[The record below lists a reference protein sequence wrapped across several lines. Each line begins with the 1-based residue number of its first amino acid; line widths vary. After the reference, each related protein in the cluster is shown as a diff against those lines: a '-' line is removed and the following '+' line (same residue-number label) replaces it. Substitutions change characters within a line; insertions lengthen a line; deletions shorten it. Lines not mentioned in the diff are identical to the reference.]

1 MQLTAL
7 ISLLVLFVQLLGV
20 LNAAHAV
27 MNVRSSQSAIAW
39 SIALITFPWVA
50 MPLYWILGRTR
61 FRGYPEAIRRASAE
75 YQTKIDDIRQNLKP
89 YVQPLPAAVKS
100 LEQPVSVLAKVPF
113 TIQNQANLLVN
124 GEAMFGALLRAIE
137 AAQDY
142 ILFQFY
148 IIKDDDIGREVMAA
162 LMAKAQQGVRI
173 YLSYDE
179 IGSHQLQRSTIQRLQ
194 QSGIQVTAFRSTK
207 GARNRFQLNFRNHR
221 KVVVIDGLIG
231 FVGGLNIG
239 DEYLGRDRRLGDWR
253 DTHLSLRGPAVQC
266 LQLSFLRDWY
276 WAVGT
281 VPEVNWQ
288 VTPAPHDAESILILP
303 SGPAD
308 ELPTCTLFFN
318 SVFNLAQRRL
328 WIASPYFVPDETTL
342 ATLKMA
348 ALRGVDV
355 RILLPAHPDHQTV
368 YLCSFSY
375 YNELQQAG
383 IQVYRF
389 RQGFMHQKVVL
400 VDDTIAGV
408 GTVNLDNRSFH
419 LNFEVMAFA
428 LNGLLLTQVEAMLLD
443 DFEKSDQVDLHEY
456 DRRSL
461 GFRLAVRA
469 ARLMAPLQ

>member
-75 YQTKIDDIRQNLKP
+75 YQAKLPYIRQNLEP
-89 YVQPLPAAVKS
+89 YIQPLPPSVKS
-100 LEQPVSVLAKVPF
+100 LKRLISNLARVPF
-113 TIQNQANLLVN
+113 TSHNQAQLLVN
-124 GEAMFGALLRAIE
+124 GEATFAALLAAIE
-137 AAQDY
+137 TAQTY

-148 IIKDDDIGREVMAA
+148 IIKDDDIGRELMAA
-162 LMAKAQQGVRI
+162 LIAKAQQGVRV

-179 IGSHQLQRSTIQRLQ
+179 IGSHQLKRSTLQRLR
-194 QSGIQVTAFRSTK
+194 QSGIEVTAFRSTR
-207 GARNRFQLNFRNHR
+207 GIRNRFQLNFRNHR
-221 KVVVIDGLIG
+221 KIVVVDGRIG
-231 FVGGLNIG
+231 FVGGLNVG
-239 DEYLGRDRRLGDWR
+239 DEYLGRDRRFGYWR
-253 DTHLSLRGPAVQC
+253 DTHLSLQGPAVQC
-266 LQLSFLRDWY
+266 LQISFLQDWY
-276 WAVGT
+276 WAT
-281 VPEVNWQ
+281 RTIPEVNWQ
-288 VTPAPHDAESILILP
+288 VTPAPDAAESLLVLP

-308 ELPTCTLFFN
+308 PFQTCTLFFN
-318 SVFNLAQRRL
+318 SAFQLAQRRL

-355 RILLPAHPDHQTV
+355 RIMLPAHPDHQIV

-375 YNELQQAG
+375 YKELKQAG
-383 IQVYRF
+383 IQIYRF
-389 RQGFMHQKVVL
+389 RKGFMHQKVVL
-400 VDDTIAGV
+400 VDDLLAGV
-408 GTVNLDNRSFH
+408 GTTNLDNRSFH

-428 LNGLLLTQVEAMLLD
+428 LQGPLLAEVEAMLLN
-443 DFEKSDQVDLHEY
+443 DFENSDQVDLGEY

>member
-7 ISLLVLFVQLLGV
+7 ISLFVLFVQLLGV

-75 YQTKIDDIRQNLKP
+75 YQTKLPYIRQHLEG
-89 YVQPLPAAVKS
+89 YVKPLPTAVKT
-100 LEQPVSVLAKVPF
+100 LAKPTLALAQLPF
-113 TIQNQANLLVN
+113 TSHNQAQLLVN
-124 GEAMFGALLRAIE
+124 GEATFGALLPAI
-137 AAQDY
+137 ATAQSY

-148 IIKDDDIGREVMAA
+148 IIKEDEIGREVMAA
-162 LMAKAQQGVRI
+162 LIEKAQQGVRV

-179 IGSHQLQRSTIQRLQ
+179 IGSHQLKRSTRQRLQ

-207 GARNRFQLNFRNHR
+207 GIRNRFQLNFRNHR
-221 KVVVIDGLIG
+221 KIVVVDGRLG

-239 DEYLGRDRRLGDWR
+239 DEYLGRDRRFGYWR
-253 DTHLSLRGPAVQC
+253 DTHLSLQGPAVQG
-266 LQLSFLRDWY
+266 LQISFLQDWY
-276 WAVGT
+276 WAT
-281 VPEVNWQ
+281 DTIPEVNWQ
-288 VTPAPHDAESILILP
+288 VTPAPHAAESVLILP

-308 ELPTCTLFFN
+308 DLPTCTLFFN
-318 SVFNLAQRRL
+318 SVFNLARRRL

-342 ATLKMA
+342 NTLKMA

-355 RILLPAHPDHQTV
+355 RIMLPAHPDHQTV

-375 YNELQQAG
+375 YNELRRAG
-383 IQVYRF
+383 IQLYRF
-389 RQGFMHQKVVL
+389 RHGFMHQKVVL

-428 LNGLLLTQVEAMLLD
+428 LNGPLLTQVEAMLLD
-443 DFEKSDQVDLHEY
+443 DFENSDRVDLGEY

-461 GFRLAVRA
+461 GFRLVVRA

>member
-1 MQLTAL
+1 MQLTAV
-7 ISLLVLFVQLLGV
+7 ISVFVLLVQLLGV

-75 YQTKIDDIRQNLKP
+75 YQAKISYIQQNLAP
-89 YVQPLPAAVKS
+89 YVQPLPAVVKP
-100 LEQPVSVLAKVPF
+100 LEQLIRTLARVPF
-113 TIQNQANLLVN
+113 TSHNQAQLLVN
-124 GEAMFGALLRAIE
+124 GEATFAALLQAI
-137 AAQDY
+137 ATAQSY

-148 IIKDDDIGREVMAA
+148 IIKDDAIGREVMAA
-162 LMAKAQQGVRI
+162 LRAKAEQGVRV

-179 IGSHQLQRSTIQRLQ
+179 IGSHQLPRSLPQRLQ

-207 GARNRFQLNFRNHR
+207 GLRNRFQLNFRNHR
-221 KVVVIDGLIG
+221 KIMVVDGRIG

-239 DEYLGRDRRLGDWR
+239 DEYLGRDRRFGYWR
-253 DTHLSLRGPAVQC
+253 DTHLSLQGPAVQG
-266 LQLSFLRDWY
+266 LQISFLQDWY
-276 WAVGT
+276 WAT
-281 VPEVNWQ
+281 DTIPEVNWQ
-288 VTPAPHDAESILILP
+288 VTPAPHTAESVLILP

-318 SVFNLAQRRL
+318 SAFNLARQRL

-342 ATLKMA
+342 STLKMA

-428 LNGLLLTQVEAMLLD
+428 LNGPLLAQVEAMLLD
-443 DFEKSDQVDLHEY
+443 DFANSDRVDLREY